1 MQKQFVD
8 GIIPTE
14 QEVQQTVGGLESTRK
29 MSKKAVAPRTAQEE
43 SDMHLLRVIRCAF
56 SELSSRGKGLCAEEL
71 VRELAKEK
79 V

>member
-1 MQKQFVD
+1 MQKQVVE
-8 GIIPTE
+8 GLIPPE
-14 QEVQQTVGGLESTRK
+14 RDVQQTVGGLESTRK